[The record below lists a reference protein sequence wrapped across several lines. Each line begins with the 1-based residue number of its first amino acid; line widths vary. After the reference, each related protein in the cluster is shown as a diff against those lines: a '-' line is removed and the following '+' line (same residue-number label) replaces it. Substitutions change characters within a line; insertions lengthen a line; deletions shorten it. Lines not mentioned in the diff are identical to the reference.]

1 MEIQELKGKF
11 QVIKHLGDDD
21 DNILKMKLWLKLPSF
36 ALHRRRISRIHHGI
50 HSNIKEPRTNQICVF
65 PAVSS
70 HFKSDLVNEEYEPL
84 KKLKEK
90 WGEDV
95 HNTLKIT
102 IKDMDEYN
110 ACGKYPTPELW
121 NFKKKLKSTLK
132 EVIKFLLNDIKSLKR
147 QRICRC
153 VISFLV
159 DIGLLIDL
167 NQHKPHIVLVYKV

>member
-1 MEIQELKGKF
+1 
-11 QVIKHLGDDD
+11 
-21 DNILKMKLWLKLPSF
+21 
-36 ALHRRRISRIHHGI
+36 
-50 HSNIKEPRTNQICVF
+50 
-65 PAVSS
+65 
-70 HFKSDLVNEEYEPL
+70 
-84 KKLKEK
+84 
-90 WGEDV
+90 V

-121 NFKKKLKSTLK
+121 NFKEKLKSTLK

-159 DIGLLIDL
+159 DIGLLIEFIYL
-167 NQHKPHIVLVYKV
+167 MC